1 MKTKIIALLS
11 FFFYFSANS
20 QVIESD
26 SLALVAFYN
35 ATGGPDWTDN
45 ANWLSDSPVGE
56 WYGVD
61 VENQRVIQ
69 LVFYNNNMTGSIPT
83 VIGDL
88 TGLQGLYLA
97 STLFSGEI
105 PAEIG
110 QCTALTTIDF
120 SYNELTGSIPQ
131 ELMNCQDLENIVIYN
146 NQLSGPFPNVL
157 LSLPELN
164 RLDLGS
170 NNFSGELPAALNNS
184 LNLRY
189 LGLDRNEFS
198 GQMVSLKGLASMVE
212 LHLDQND
219 LHGDI
224 ADIFKYSPNMYYL
237 SLGDNH
243 FTGCVSDTFFNPTQ
257 LQFFDFPNNDFDCVG
272 DFSHFADT
280 GVIKRLNLFGN
291 QIPFEYLEPNL
302 GVNNYTYAPQQ
313 ALLTTDTMTL
323 MTGDSVEIQSGSLGQ
338 HTHYSWLKDGLVIA
352 GETASSL
359 WVKDFDATKAG
370 TYYCSMTNDSL
381 PLLTLERNPVTLKL
395 EGASAIHDPIAS
407 SLKITPN
414 PVDHYIL
421 LDSGDESPLVFIYDL
436 MGKVVLANYQADHGK
451 IDVSGFSE
459 GYYILMLKTDT
470 AISTGRFYK
479 AGSR

>member
-1 MKTKIIALLS
+1 MKTKIITLLS

-26 SLALVAFYN
+26 SIALVAFYN

-45 ANWLSDSPVGE
+45 SNWLSNSPVGE
-56 WYGVD
+56 WHGITLSD
-61 VENQRVIQ
+61 QRVTRIT
-69 LVFYNNNMTGSIPT
+69 LYNNNLSGALPAE
-83 VIGDL
+83 IGNL
-88 TGLQGLYLA
+88 TGLERIAISSSFL
-97 STLFSGEI
+97 SGEI
-105 PAEIG
+105 PVEIG
-110 QCTALTTIDF
+110 QCTELTFIDF
-120 SYNELTGSIPQ
+120 SGNVLTGSFPQ
-131 ELMNCQDLENIVIYN
+131 EISNCQKLKEIIVYQ
-146 NQLSGPFPNVL
+146 NQFSGSFPTVL
-157 LSLPELN
+157 LGLPELS
-164 RLDLGS
+164 RLELGD
-170 NNFSGELPAALNNS
+170 NNFSGELPAALSNAT
-184 LNLRY
+184 LLRSFTI
-189 LGLDRNEFS
+189 DRNDFT
-198 GQMVSLKGLASMVE
+198 GQMVSLKNLTEMVE
-212 LHLDQND
+212 VHLRGNN

-224 ADIFKYSPNMYYL
+224 ADIFNYSPNMYYL

-243 FTGCVSDTFFNPTQ
+243 FTGCVSDTFFNPTK

-280 GVIKRLNLFGN
+280 GVIKRLNLYGN
-291 QIPFEYLEPNL
+291 QIPFEYLEPNVV
-302 GVNNYTYAPQQ
+302 VNNYTYSPQQ
-313 ALLTTDTMTL
+313 TLLTTDTMTL

-338 HTHYSWLKDGLVIA
+338 HTHYNWYKDGLVIA
-352 GETASSL
+352 GETSSTL
-359 WVKDFDATKAG
+359 WVKDFDATKSG

-421 LDSGDESPLVFIYDL
+421 LDSGEESPLVFIYDL
-436 MGKVVLANYQADHGK
+436 MGKVILANYHADHGK

-459 GYYILMLKTDT
+459 GYYILMLKTDM
-470 AISTGRFYK
+470 AISSGRFYK